1 MPTEPPVPTV
11 FEVVRRAAEV
21 CDPDDEHPAVA
32 EQLERFEDRDEP
44 ITALEDPETELA
56 EAAALDEDLAEPA
69 ELMVVAVA
77 TYLAHRR
84 DELDDSREE
93 ILRLAARAEFPGE
106 PPGPVRD
113 WLVDEG
119 VEV

>member
-1 MPTEPPVPTV
+1 MPTEPAIPTV

-21 CDPDDEHPAVA
+21 CDPRDQHPELA
-32 EQLERFEDRDEP
+32 ELLARFEDRDEP
-44 ITALEDPETELA
+44 ITALEDPEAELA

-69 ELMVVAVA
+69 ELMALAVA

-84 DELDDSREE
+84 DEIDDARAEL
-93 ILRLAARAEFPGE
+93 LRLAARAEFPGD
-106 PPGPVRD
+106 PPGPVHD

-119 VEV
+119 VQV

>member
-1 MPTEPPVPTV
+1 MPTEPAVPTV

-21 CDPDDEHPAVA
+21 CDPRDQHPEVA
-32 EQLERFEDRDEP
+32 ELLARFEDRDEP
-44 ITALEDPETELA
+44 ITALEDPEAELA
-56 EAAALDEDLAEPA
+56 EAAALDEDLAEP
-69 ELMVVAVA
+69 VA

-84 DELDDSREE
+84 DEIDDAREGL
-93 ILRLAARAEFPGE
+93 LRLAARAEVPGD
-106 PPGPVRD
+106 PPGPVHD